1 MHCLVALV
9 PSKRGGG
16 YVPGKKSEGAVAL
29 VPGATLE
36 LPIDVRGSSWKVMEG
51 HRTLELPIDVRGSS
65 WKATAQPPDTAS
77 SELGTVGGAGS
88 PLACASISHLT
99 SHEGMGVARVSCV
112 LGCTCT
118 PRKLNA
124 HRVAATGS
132 AHARNVS
139 VFEEAKLTL
148 RLLATVP
155 NATATGHRGA
165 ALRTAGPN
173 AEHGGLGLCWVR
185 LRVLEETSSGAHKFK
200 VAMVT
205 VSLGGGCE

>member
-29 VPGATLE
+29 VPGA
-36 LPIDVRGSSWKVMEG
+36 
-51 HRTLELPIDVRGSS
+51 TLELPIDVRGSS